1 MKMND
6 AGSLGVV
13 LEAQIALPVEN
24 DDDRDRVWTAIRAI
38 AKMLPNSPIR
48 PGAASK
54 YSPEVQATLDSI
66 SNGVRTAARNY
77 FKAGMHNLLRMHGK
91 SGGGLY
97 ADADEFG
104 DAEAKKVVNDL
115 KRRMRENIW
124 DGTIPGL
131 ETQTFPVAEVN
142 EEEWIVADSTPEAPL
157 ADNAIGVPVSR
168 AKAEPYGMFF
178 GFIP

>member
-1 MKMND
+1 MTHFIVSGVENSQLKVNIMNTEKYEANLTKIREWMKMND

-54 YSPEVQATLDSI
+54 LSPEVQATLDSI
-66 SNGVRTAARNY
+66 SNGVRTAARSY
-77 FKAGMHNLLRMHGK
+77 FNAGMGNLLRMHGK

-97 ADADEFG
+97 ADADEFAE
-104 DAEAKKVVNDL
+104 AEAKKIVNDL

-124 DGTIPGL
+124 DGTIEGL
-131 ETQTFPVAEVN
+131 STQTFPVLEVN
-142 EEEWIVADSTPEAPL
+142 EEE
-157 ADNAIGVPVSR
+157 
-168 AKAEPYGMFF
+168 
-178 GFIP
+178 

>member
-1 MKMND
+1 MNTEKYEANLTKIREWMKMND

-54 YSPEVQATLDSI
+54 LSPEVQATLDSI
-66 SNGVRTAARNY
+66 SNGVRTAARSY
-77 FKAGMHNLLRMHGK
+77 FNAGMSTLLRMHGK

-97 ADADEFG
+97 ANADEFAE
-104 DAEAKKVVNDL
+104 AEAKKIVNDL

-124 DGTIPGL
+124 DGTIEGL
-131 ETQTFPVAEVN
+131 STQTFPVPEVD
-142 EEEWIVADSTPEAPL
+142 EEE
-157 ADNAIGVPVSR
+157 
-168 AKAEPYGMFF
+168 
-178 GFIP
+178 